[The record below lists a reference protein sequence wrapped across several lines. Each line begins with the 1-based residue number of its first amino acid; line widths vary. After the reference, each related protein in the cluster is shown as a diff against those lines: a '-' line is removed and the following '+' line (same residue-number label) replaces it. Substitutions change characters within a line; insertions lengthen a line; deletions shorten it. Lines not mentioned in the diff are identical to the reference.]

1 MATRSLVLV
10 QDNAIYFY
18 SHDFIKN
25 VTEVFD
31 AQGTIA
37 AAYDYSPYGT
47 ATRTGRLVQ
56 PVQWSG
62 EMHDEEPALVYYN
75 YRFYN
80 PKDGRWINRDPIA
93 EEGGWN
99 LYGFVDNNPIDSF
112 DRSGLF
118 FDRLVSAAISAAVD
132 IGIQVTTNI
141 IEGKPADDIDW
152 VSVGAAAVSGAI
164 IPGVS
169 VMKSCQNLGKFFQK
183 IKELLLKLLNYKIKS
198 VYLKNMEN

>member
-62 EMHDEEPALVYYN
+62 EMHDEEPALAYYN

-80 PKDGRWINRDPIA
+80 PKDGRWINRDPSLNREDGIFMRSSVT
-93 EEGGWN
+93 EFIYMTHLEN
-99 LYGFVDNNPIDSF
+99 LSISSLVA
-112 DRSGLF
+112 LF
-118 FDRLVSAAISAAVD
+118 L
-132 IGIQVTTNI
+132 
-141 IEGKPADDIDW
+141 
-152 VSVGAAAVSGAI
+152 
-164 IPGVS
+164 
-169 VMKSCQNLGKFFQK
+169 
-183 IKELLLKLLNYKIKS
+183 LLLKLLFK
-198 VYLKNMEN
+198 L

>member
-31 AQGTIA
+31 SQGTIA

-47 ATRTGRLVQ
+47 VTKAGSLVQ

-62 EMHDEEPALVYYN
+62 EMHDEELALVYYN
-75 YRFYN
+75 YRYYN

-93 EEGGWN
+93 EQGGWN
-99 LYGFVDNNPIDSF
+99 LYAFVGNSLNVDNL
-112 DRSGLF
+112 GLIPPYNGPTTGTTGY
-118 FDRLVSAAISAAVD
+118 ISD
-132 IGIQVTTNI
+132 TQIELIN
-141 IEGKPADDIDW
+141 EGKTPEE
-152 VSVGAAAVSGAI
+152 
-164 IPGVS
+164 
-169 VMKSCQNLGKFFQK
+169 VMKQTTMSVEEIITGLDIALGIVLNTLYNCKNKKIQK
-183 IKELLLKLLNYKIKS
+183 KMRKIVINVVLLG
-198 VYLKNMEN
+198 

>member
-37 AAYDYSPYGT
+37 AAYDYSPYG
-47 ATRTGRLVQ
+47 AVTGTGSLGQ

-62 EMHDEEPALVYYN
+62 EMHDEEPTLVYYN

-80 PKDGRWINRDPIA
+80 PKDGRWINRDP
-93 EEGGWN
+93 
-99 LYGFVDNNPIDSF
+99 
-112 DRSGLF
+112 
-118 FDRLVSAAISAAVD
+118 
-132 IGIQVTTNI
+132 
-141 IEGKPADDIDW
+141 
-152 VSVGAAAVSGAI
+152 
-164 IPGVS
+164 
-169 VMKSCQNLGKFFQK
+169 
-183 IKELLLKLLNYKIKS
+183 LLNRGG
-198 VYLKNMEN
+198 

>member
-75 YRFYN
+75 YRYYN
-80 PKDGRWINRDPIA
+80 PRDGRWINRDPIA
-93 EEGGWN
+93 EEGG
-99 LYGFVDNNPIDSF
+99 GGIFM
-112 DRSGLF
+112 RS
-118 FDRLVSAAISAAVD
+118 
-132 IGIQVTTNI
+132 
-141 IEGKPADDIDW
+141 
-152 VSVGAAAVSGAI
+152 
-164 IPGVS
+164 
-169 VMKSCQNLGKFFQK
+169 
-183 IKELLLKLLNYKIKS
+183 
-198 VYLKNMEN
+198 